1 VVGNLLYGYRALLVE
16 DLGMTKLT
24 PDQKDKRQAV
34 RSERKAAKQERRELR
49 EQTQNQIAGGGKT
62 EK

>member
-1 VVGNLLYGYRALLVE
+1 
-16 DLGMTKLT
+16 MTKLT

-49 EQTQNQIAGGGKT
+49 EQTQNQIADVEKT

>member
-1 VVGNLLYGYRALLVE
+1 
-16 DLGMTKLT
+16 MTKLT
-24 PDQKDKRQAV
+24 PHQKDKRQAV

-49 EQTQNQIAGGGKT
+49 ERTQSQSSDGEKT